1 MNIVINYEEMSDF
14 IEEKFKIC
22 TSFVT
27 LILSKAS

>member
-14 IEEKFKIC
+14 IEEKFKIS